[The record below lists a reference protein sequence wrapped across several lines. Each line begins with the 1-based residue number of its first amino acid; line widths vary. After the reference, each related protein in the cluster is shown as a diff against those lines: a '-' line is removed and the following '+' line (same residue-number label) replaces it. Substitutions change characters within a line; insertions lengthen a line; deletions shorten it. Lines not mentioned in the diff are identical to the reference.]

1 MKKLATLLLAFLGTA
16 WADGIYGT
24 IVDVNDA
31 AKTILVETTYGERLN
46 MKILPNTEIDMD
58 DCGLFGMDRYGTF
71 RDLKVGTFLEAEIF
85 YGYQTPN
92 PNAGATPQ
100 TPQIQNVSVR
110 KIDIECRRRAY

>member
-1 MKKLATLLLAFLGTA
+1 MKKILATLLIALVSTA
-16 WADGIYGT
+16 YADGIYGT

-58 DCGLFGMDRYGTF
+58 DCGLFGMDKYGTF

-85 YGYQTPN
+85 YGYQN
-92 PNAGATPQ
+92 PNTQPNQPA
-100 TPQIQNVSVR
+100 QIKDVSVR